1 MDDYKKK
8 GMGWIIAL
16 LALLP
21 IIGLINWNGP
31 GFLIGT
37 GLAVLSFRA
46 IRIGRETKEYK
57 YLKKKLQ
64 KKVLNNGRIDNRT
77 GKK

>member
-21 IIGLINWNGP
+21 IIGLINWNGL
-31 GFLIGT
+31 GFLIGI
-37 GLAVLSFRA
+37 GLAVLIFRA

-57 YLKKKLQ
+57 YLKKKFK
-64 KKVLNNGRIDNRT
+64 KKVLNNGRIGNRT
-77 GKK
+77 GKE